1 MYIQFRTRFSEENF
15 ETLQTTV
22 KEPLTKASLLQVG
35 YGQMGQDSIEKGEIS
50 CEIF

>member
-22 KEPLTKASLLQVG
+22 KETSTKASFLQVG
-35 YGQMGQDSIEKGEIS
+35 YGQMGQDSIEKGVN
-50 CEIF
+50 FFFFF